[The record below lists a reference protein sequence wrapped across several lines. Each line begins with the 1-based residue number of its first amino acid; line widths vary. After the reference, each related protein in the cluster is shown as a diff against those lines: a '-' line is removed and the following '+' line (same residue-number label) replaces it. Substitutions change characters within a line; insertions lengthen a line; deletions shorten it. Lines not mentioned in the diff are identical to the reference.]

1 MFWHSDDE
9 EIKGQARESNANAD
23 EGVDGITVKRYGHQE
38 DGAEAEDNGK
48 EKTELEGTRPIRL
61 LPAQIKLTDDREP
74 HEEPV
79 AEAVVVNELKDV
91 LHTQVDQCH
100 DTIEEQ
106 SRYWCEP
113 LNMNHADGIR
123 EMAFS

>member
-1 MFWHSDDE
+1 ME
-9 EIKGQARESNANAD
+9 VN
-23 EGVDGITVKRYGHQE
+23 Y
-38 DGAEAEDNGK
+38 
-48 EKTELEGTRPIRL
+48 LEGTRPIRL

-100 DTIEEQ
+100 DTLQAQAEVSSSSQ
-106 SRYWCEP
+106 HLS
-113 LNMNHADGIR
+113 LKG
-123 EMAFS
+123 FF

>member
-48 EKTELEGTRPIRL
+48 EKTELKGTRQNNGR
-61 LPAQIKLTDDREP
+61 
-74 HEEPV
+74 
-79 AEAVVVNELKDV
+79 
-91 LHTQVDQCH
+91 
-100 DTIEEQ
+100 
-106 SRYWCEP
+106 
-113 LNMNHADGIR
+113 
-123 EMAFS
+123 